1 MDGMQQTGTPA
12 VAFEHVSKR
21 FGDAV
26 AVRVR
31 REEMGDAFAI
41 RPIHDEAE
49 LAQRHAPGVAL
60 RLAIQGPES
69 KGGLRHVRRG
79 GGDQG

>member
-26 AVRVR
+26 AVD
-31 REEMGDAFAI
+31 DANLDI
-41 RPIHDEAE
+41 DEALDLGDKVLVME
-49 LAQRHAPGVAL
+49 AGRAVQFAEPCDIL
-60 RLAIQGPES
+60 RNPATEFVDRLVTRKRTVYA
-69 KGGLRHVRRG
+69 R
-79 GGDQG
+79 